1 MNWAQDL
8 YTANSFSITVS
19 YKIVPADLVH
29 EEMMNILTE
38 SLIIH
43 SQQRFQEIIIP
54 KLKKID
60 PDYEL
65 SPERLRRIAAKSD
78 DIILE
83 IRCRTSTEKSENPM
97 CPVCGTKMSYIKNQT
112 LYNWEV
118 NIGHKCKVCGYWTG
132 TEKRIPVRYIFK
144 LKE

>member
-1 MNWAQDL
+1 
-8 YTANSFSITVS
+8 VS
-19 YKIVPADLVH
+19 YKIVPAELVH
-29 EEMMNILTE
+29 EEMYNILTE

-43 SQQRFQEIIIP
+43 SQERFQAILIK

-60 PDYEL
+60 PQYEL
-65 SPERLRRIAAKSD
+65 SPQRLRRIAARSD

-83 IRCRTSTEKSENPM
+83 IKCRTSTEKSEEST
-97 CPVCGTKMSYIKNQT
+97 CPVCNSKMNPTKNQT

-118 NIGHKCKVCGYWTG
+118 VIGHKCKVCGYWTG
-132 TEKRIPVRYIFK
+132 NERRIPVRYIFK

>member
-1 MNWAQDL
+1 M
-8 YTANSFSITVS
+8 S
-19 YKIVPADLVH
+19 YKIVPAELVH
-29 EEMMNILTE
+29 EQMYNLLSE

-43 SQQRFQEIIIP
+43 SQQRFQELIIT

-65 SPERLRRIAAKSD
+65 SPQRLRRIAARSD
-78 DIILE
+78 DIVLE
-83 IRCRTSTEKSENPM
+83 IRCRTSVEKSEDTN
-97 CPVCGTKMSYIKNQT
+97 CPVCNTAMKNIKNQT

-118 NIGHKCKVCGYWTG
+118 TIGHRCKVCGYWTG
-132 TEKRIPVRYIFK
+132 SDRRIPVRYIFK